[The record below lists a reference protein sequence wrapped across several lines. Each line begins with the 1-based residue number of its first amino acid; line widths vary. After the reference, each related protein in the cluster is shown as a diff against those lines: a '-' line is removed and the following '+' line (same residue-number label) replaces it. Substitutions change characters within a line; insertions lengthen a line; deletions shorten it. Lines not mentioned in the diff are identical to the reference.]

1 MKLLFLDRDLEND
14 SEVTDFKAADSR
26 GGSCCCCFGIRI
38 PSRSGCVAVEN
49 GRTRLLEGL
58 RMRSRKVGQSKEKDR
73 N

>member
-38 PSRSGCVAVEN
+38 PSRSGCVA
-49 GRTRLLEGL
+49 GYWRTGELDC
-58 RMRSRKVGQSKEKDR
+58 SRDCE
-73 N
+73 